1 MTIEVGGAGGGL
13 PRLAQDLT
21 YLELGASSSTPYSS
35 ETIVMVAGVEKEIF
49 ARSGNY
55 AIGLLALSSLV
66 NESMRIR
73 MLNDEVEIWD
83 STRVINGS
91 SWALYNSNNGNI
103 AFFAKPPFEVQSSI
117 SLLLT
122 TTTDLSIEM
131 NYTAV
136 KKQ

>member
-1 MTIEVGGAGGGL
+1 MTIEVGGVSGGL
-13 PRLAQDLT
+13 PRLAPDLT
-21 YLELGASSSTPYSS
+21 SLELGSSSRDPYTS

-49 ARSGNY
+49 ARGGKY
-55 AIGLLALSSLV
+55 AIGLLALGSLT

-73 MLNDEVEIWD
+73 MLNDGVEIWD
-83 STRVINGS
+83 STRVINS
-91 SWALYNSNNGNI
+91 SAWALYNSINAGL

-136 KKQ
+136 KIL